1 MFQSLTLIYKTVF
14 VQTLLYGAQVWTNLT
29 KLESQKL
36 QTLQLQFLKRI
47 LQVPKST
54 SNCVVF
60 LELGVLPIIYE
71 IHRLQLTFLHHILTL
86 SDDDPVLRAYEAQ
99 GYYIME
105 KNWANDSKKLREEY
119 ELNVDECEIA
129 KLEKVVWKN
138 KVKEAV
144 TKKAL
149 KDLCEERHTLSRASD
164 YPRELKLAVKEY
176 FFSLNAGHAR
186 LLFRIRCKN
195 WDIKAWRQYMYND
208 LQCRLCGEADETL
221 EHVLA
226 HCTQVSCEPLSSDID
241 VYSEDEE
248 IQRAIARRAKLF
260 ADQVLEKGEEESG
273 Q

>member
-1 MFQSLTLIYKTVF
+1 
-14 VQTLLYGAQVWTNLT
+14 
-29 KLESQKL
+29 
-36 QTLQLQFLKRI
+36 
-47 LQVPKST
+47 
-54 SNCVVF
+54 
-60 LELGVLPIIYE
+60 
-71 IHRLQLTFLHHILTL
+71 
-86 SDDDPVLRAYEAQ
+86 
-99 GYYIME
+99 ME
-105 KNWANDSKKLREEY
+105 KNWANESKKLREEY